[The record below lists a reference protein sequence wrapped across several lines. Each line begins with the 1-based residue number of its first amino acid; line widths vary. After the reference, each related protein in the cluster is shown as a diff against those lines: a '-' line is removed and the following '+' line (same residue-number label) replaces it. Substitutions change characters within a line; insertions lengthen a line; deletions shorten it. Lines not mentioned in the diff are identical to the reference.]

1 MNLYRRK
8 HDSRG
13 FTLLEMLVAIAIF
26 SLLAMSARQLF
37 MGTID
42 GRDISSSQLRRLQD
56 VEYAMLVIEQDFRQ
70 LVDRGVRVDGS
81 VTLQS
86 VFSDSNMLN
95 TDDQA
100 IALVRANWRNPAQ
113 QLPRSDLQ
121 RVYYRLKD
129 NQLERQ
135 HYHVLDP
142 LENSEPV
149 TRQLLADVDGL
160 KFRFFY
166 DGEWGN
172 RISDEGI
179 LPGGIAI
186 ELELADLG
194 MVERRF
200 LMPDE
205 WEES

>member
-1 MNLYRRK
+1 MNSYRHR
-8 HDSRG
+8 HNSRG

-37 MGTID
+37 MGAIA
-42 GRDISSSQLRRLQD
+42 GRDISSAQLRRLQD
-56 VEYAMLVIEQDFRQ
+56 VEYAMLVLEQDFRQ
-70 LVDRGVRVDGS
+70 LIDRGVRVDGN

-86 VFSDSNMLN
+86 VFSDSNMLG

-100 IALVRANWRNPAQ
+100 IAFVRSNWRNPAQ

-135 HYHVLDP
+135 HHHVLDP
-142 LENSEPV
+142 LENSDPV
-149 TRQLLADVDGL
+149 TRQLLSDVNGL

-166 DGEWGN
+166 DGEWEDQ
-172 RISDEGI
+172 ISDKGI
-179 LPGGIAI
+179 FPRGIAI

-205 WEES
+205 WKES